1 MKKFIT
7 NIPLQGKGQLIPAYY
22 QAVGNAKLQMEV
34 PVCFPI
40 LAAINGYVSPGECF
54 QVIAVQADSEDGRR
68 NFAAFSQELDALCQQ
83 KEIHCEK
90 IEVVPGPADERVAS
104 HMETFQKLIDFVG
117 DDDELFA
124 CITYGTKPM
133 SMAVLMAV
141 QYAYRLKSNTSISCI
156 VYGQVDR
163 SVSPP
168 KAFVYDETAL
178 VQMGEIIRVLAER
191 GVSDPKRVIDGILA
205 L

>member
-1 MKKFIT
+1 
-7 NIPLQGKGQLIPAYY
+7 
-22 QAVGNAKLQMEV
+22 
-34 PVCFPI
+34 
-40 LAAINGYVSPGECF
+40 
-54 QVIAVQADSEDGRR
+54 
-68 NFAAFSQELDALCQQ
+68 
-83 KEIHCEK
+83 
-90 IEVVPGPADERVAS
+90 
-104 HMETFQKLIDFVG
+104 METFQKLIDFVG